1 MPVPKLRFKDEQG
14 QEYPEWEKKKLGVI
28 ADFFNGDR
36 SDKYPKPQEIQRWG
50 IPFINAGNLNSGKVA
65 PVDYITKQKYDS
77 MGGAKL
83 SVDDILFCLRGTVGK
98 NAIYDKAYGSLASS
112 LVAIRVKTGI
122 LAIYLYEYIN
132 SDKVIHSITKL
143 ITGGAQP
150 NLSCLDLKK
159 LKISIPSLPE
169 QEKIAD
175 FLSSYD
181 RMIDVQAKRVEA
193 MKLRKKGLLQK
204 IFSQELRFKDERGQE
219 YPEWSRCKIEDLCY
233 MKGRIGWQGLKA
245 KDFIEEGPYCVTGTD
260 FIDGKVNWKTCY
272 HVSQLRYEM
281 DSNIQ
286 LRDGDLLITKDGTI
300 GKLAYIEKLPG
311 EACLNSHLLVIRP
324 SVNKLTNKF
333 LYQVFS
339 SNLFVEYYLRA
350 GSGSTMKSLSQSVI
364 GKFMCP
370 LPSIPE
376 QEKIADFL
384 SAVDTQIE
392 VEEKR
397 LETMKTIKKGLL
409 QQMFI

>member
-1 MPVPKLRFKDEQG
+1 MPVPKLRFKDERG
-14 QEYPEWEKKKLGVI
+14 QEYPKWKSVLFSDITYLSAEKNKKDL
-28 ADFFNGDR
+28 A
-36 SDKYPKPQEIQRWG
+36 YPTYSIS
-50 IPFINAGNLNSGKVA
+50 NSGGFVSREEQFNQGALQYADKTMYRIVEPKSFA
-65 PVDYITKQKYDS
+65 YNPARINVGSIGYQNLPSPVIVSSLYIVFKTTHDVNDMFIWQWFHSPLLFKAIKKYAE
-77 MGGAKL
+77 GGVR
-83 SVDDILFCLRGTVGK
+83 SYFF
-98 NAIYDKAYGSLASS
+98 YDKLCSTRCRL
-112 LVAIRVKTGI
+112 
-122 LAIYLYEYIN
+122 
-132 SDKVIHSITKL
+132 
-143 ITGGAQP
+143 
-150 NLSCLDLKK
+150 
-159 LKISIPSLPE
+159 PSLPE

-193 MKLRKKGLLQK
+193 MKTRKKGLLQK

-219 YPEWSRCKIEDLCY
+219 YPEWSTCKIEDLCY

-392 VEEKR
+392 VEKKR

-409 QQMFI
+409 QQMFF